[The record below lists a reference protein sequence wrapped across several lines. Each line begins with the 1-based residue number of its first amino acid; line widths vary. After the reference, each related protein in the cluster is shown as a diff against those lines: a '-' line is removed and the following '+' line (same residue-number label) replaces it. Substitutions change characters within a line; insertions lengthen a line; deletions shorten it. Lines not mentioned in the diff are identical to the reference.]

1 MSIAY
6 TKTEYLSELLGN
18 TDDSILEEAF
28 AIDSAASLA
37 RAKARQRWEKAK
49 AFALSE
55 TARRAGAFV
64 ACAAIVITM
73 LLSIPAALRYV
84 ERMIEIS
91 SGVVVDIPVS
101 ELIPVGETVVI
112 DSLDK
117 LNYYSGLRAL
127 DGKLGLN
134 SAKIAPIYTSESLA
148 LATGK
153 KFFSPDG
160 ELEIT
165 MASFFCIMID
175 SDDGYLYERFGEG
188 KAYVV
193 ITKNNFA
200 NMMTVRRGDDF
211 YTCFATEEE
220 DGRMVFTSERYADG
234 FAIAEQTEGEK
245 FKTIVEFDGKSP
257 EKLKLVDES
266 GKERSVEL
274 LRGTA
279 AFSDDVTILSINEL
293 EKYYAN
299 KFPYGAD
306 KENANRTD
314 KESNEVTDE
323 PTDEVTEKLNELV
336 SYEGVFGSEDDYR
349 GTLSFP
355 NLSNQGK
362 EHIAVWKSNTLGEYT
377 LTIRVDKGEIIF
389 ASEDGSVAGTIE
401 LYEDRIYLNVEYSTS
416 PEMLLGSYMF
426 EVK

>member
-37 RAKARQRWEKAK
+37 RARARQRWEKAK

-220 DGRMVFTSERYADG
+220 DGRMVFTSERYAKG

-279 AFSDDVTILSINEL
+279 AFSDDVTILTINEL
-293 EKYYAN
+293 EKYYTN
-299 KFPYGAD
+299 KFSGSAADSNDGASD
-306 KENANRTD
+306 EPTPKP
-314 KESNEVTDE
+314 TDE
-323 PTDEVTEKLNELV
+323 PTEDITEVKASLAKYAGTYGD
-336 SYEGVFGSEDDYR
+336 SADYR

-355 NLSNQGK
+355 DLSIDGK

-377 LTIRVDKGEIIF
+377 LAIRIDGKALIF
-389 ASEDGSVAGTIE
+389 ASADGAVAGSIE
-401 LYEDRIYLNVEYSTS
+401 LYEDRIYLNVEHSTV